1 MIKQL
6 FPEDSNQFNTL
17 KSFFSSFKKDS
28 IDRIEMFF
36 PMWCMLAFQHY
47 LVKSFEIGIFN
58 SINITINN
66 NYLFSFM
73 MEDLIGI
80 FNITFHTVLFLWLM
94 KRFNFF
100 GLFRTVKSDFQTNFL
115 LFLVIFALFDIFLF
129 GRMMF
134 GFFLINVVLYF
145 VYRSDSIFT
154 QSLSLM
160 FLIIALLFSINL
172 NEPII
177 ATSCAV
183 YLPFLIS
190 SLIFKSKNLIV
201 YSQKFLPLIVF
212 IFISTK
218 ELWFGLIG
226 LSYFLF
232 FNMYYYFVCKKKY
245 DFLRLDLP

>member
-1 MIKQL
+1 MIKRL
-6 FPEDSNQFNTL
+6 FPEDSNQFNIL

-58 SINITINN
+58 AINISTNN
-66 NYLFSFM
+66 NYLFSLM
-73 MEDLIGI
+73 MEDLIGL
-80 FNITFHTVLFLWLM
+80 FNIIFHTILFLWLM
-94 KRFNFF
+94 NRFNFF
-100 GLFRTVKSDFQTNFL
+100 GPFKTVKSDSQTNFL
-115 LFLVIFALFDIFLF
+115 LFLVIFALFDILLF
-129 GRMMF
+129 GKMMF
-134 GFFLINVVLYF
+134 GFFLINVVLYII
-145 VYRSDSIFT
+145 YRSDSIFT
-154 QSLSLM
+154 QFLSLI
-160 FLIIALLFSINL
+160 FIIIALLFSINF

-183 YLPFLIS
+183 YFPFLIS

-201 YSQKFLPLIVF
+201 YSQKFLPMIIF

-218 ELWFGLIG
+218 ELWFGFIG
-226 LSYFLF
+226 ISYFLF
-232 FNMYYYFVCKKKY
+232 FNMYYYFVFKKKY

>member
-1 MIKQL
+1 MIKRL
-6 FPEDSNQFNTL
+6 FPEDSNQFNIL

-58 SINITINN
+58 SLNITINK
-66 NYLFSFM
+66 NYLFSLM

-80 FNITFHTVLFLWLM
+80 FIIIFHTILFLWLM
-94 KRFNFF
+94 NRFNFF
-100 GLFRTVKSDFQTNFL
+100 GPFKTVKSDSQTNFL
-115 LFLVIFALFDIFLF
+115 LFLVIFALFDILLF
-129 GRMMF
+129 GKMMF
-134 GFFLINVVLYF
+134 GFFLINIVLYII
-145 VYRSDSIFT
+145 YRSDSIFT
-154 QSLSLM
+154 QFLSLI
-160 FLIIALLFSINL
+160 FIIIALLFSINF

-183 YLPFLIS
+183 YFPFLIS
-190 SLIFKSKNLIV
+190 SLIFKSKNFIV
-201 YSQKFLPLIVF
+201 YSQKFLPLIIF

-218 ELWFGLIG
+218 ELWFGFIG
-226 LSYFLF
+226 ISYFLF
-232 FNMYYYFVCKKKY
+232 FNMYYYFVFKKKY